1 MSSSKDFSLSSSVD
15 TEREACGRQHQ
26 SVNQIMALQS
36 PSSLRLPLRFP
47 ADAFAA
53 LHLPAHEILHG
64 RNRAAVCKANGW
76 GFKDTYIYF
85 IDKVTLTI
93 TGNRYPLC
101 GHRLQ
106 HWQEFTNSIEGLD
119 LEKKSFPKEEI
130 VISPQRLVKKEF
142 LDDLLSKAPG
152 VEVSE
157 EGLERLYHG
166 HGHTCAEIF
175 ALRHGQLERLP
186 DVVLF
191 PKCHEDV
198 EAIVACAV
206 LHGVCLIP
214 FGGGTSVTLG
224 LAVPGDE
231 ERMVATVSL
240 SYMQRILSL
249 DREALLLTVEAGAV
263 GAVLEEQLRHLGVT
277 LGHEP
282 DSLEFSTV
290 GGWVATRASGMKKN
304 AYGNIEDLLIDA
316 VVVTPQG
323 TLNQRLAAPR
333 VSSGPSV
340 QQLVLGSEG
349 TLGIITQVVLK
360 VKLLPEKKVYGCLV
374 FPSFEIGVAFMRHV
388 ALNRLQPASIRL
400 MDKRQTQCGALFR
413 TVPPGG
419 LGVRDAVAD
428 GVKRFYLNKVKG
440 WREED
445 LCACTLLFEG
455 SAEEVTCQ
463 QRNLYK
469 AAKVFGALPAGGK
482 NGQRGYQMTFLIAY
496 VRDFVMDHF
505 WVFESFEASL
515 AWPLVLKCRNSV
527 HNYITKECKNKGIRY
542 PPLIMTRLTQVYDAG
557 AVLYFYFGFN
567 WAGIENPMEVYKH
580 IEDGAR
586 RVIMNLGGSISHH
599 HGVGKLRR
607 EFMASAIGETSMA
620 VLRGV
625 KACVDPQ
632 NIFGCKNLLDA

>member
-1 MSSSKDFSLSSSVD
+1 MSSGKNDSRLSSSTVRRRGHEQ
-15 TEREACGRQHQ
+15 TVGGQEA
-26 SVNQIMALQS
+26 VALQS

-47 ADAFAA
+47 PESFSA
-53 LHLPAHEILHG
+53 LRLPAQEIHHG

-85 IDKVTLTI
+85 IDKTTLTV

-101 GHRLQ
+101 GKRLQ
-106 HWQEFTNSIEGLD
+106 HWQRFTNSIEGLD
-119 LEKKSFPKEEI
+119 LEAKSLPKEEI
-130 VISPQRLVKKEF
+130 IISPQRLIKKEF
-142 LDDLLSKAPG
+142 LHDLLSRAPG

-157 EGLERLYHG
+157 DGLERLYHG

-198 EAIVACAV
+198 EAIVSCAV
-206 LHGVCLIP
+206 QHGVCLIP

-224 LAVPGDE
+224 LAVPE
-231 ERMVATVSL
+231 EEQRMVATVSL
-240 SYMQRILSL
+240 SYMQKIISL
-249 DREALLLTVEAGAV
+249 DRDALLLTVEAGAV
-263 GAVLEEQLRHLGVT
+263 GAVLEEQLRRLGVT

-316 VVVTPQG
+316 VMVTPQG

-349 TLGIITQVVLK
+349 TLGIITKVVLK
-360 VKLLPEKKVYGCLV
+360 VKLLPEEKIYGCLV
-374 FPSFEIGVAFMRHV
+374 FPNFEVGVAFMRHV

-413 TVPPGG
+413 AVPPGG
-419 LGVRDAVAD
+419 LGLRDALED
-428 GVKRFYLNKVKG
+428 GIKHFYLNRIKG
-440 WREED
+440 WHEDD

-455 SAEEVTCQ
+455 SSEEVALQ

-469 AAKVFGALPAGGK
+469 AAKRFGGLPAGAK

-496 VRDFVMDHF
+496 VRDFIMDHY
-505 WVFESFEASL
+505 WVFESFEASI

-527 HNYITKECKNKGIRY
+527 HNYITEECKRRGIKH
-542 PPLIMTRLTQVYDAG
+542 PPLVMTRLTQVYDTG

-567 WAGIENPMEVYKH
+567 WKGIDSPMKVYKQ

-586 RVIMNLGGSISHH
+586 NVIMALGGSISHH

-607 EFMASAIGETSMA
+607 EFLPNAVGETSVT

-625 KACVDPQ
+625 KTCLDPK
-632 NIFGCKNLLDA
+632 NIFGCRNLFDT

>member
-1 MSSSKDFSLSSSVD
+1 MSSGGNDSRLSSSTGVTRRGND
-15 TEREACGRQHQ
+15 QKVSAQQ
-26 SVNQIMALQS
+26 AIALQS

-47 ADAFAA
+47 PDAFAA
-53 LHLPAHEILHG
+53 LRLPAHEIHHG
-64 RNRAAVCKANGW
+64 RNRTAVCKTNGW

-85 IDKVTLTI
+85 LDKTTLTV

-101 GHRLQ
+101 GQRLQ
-106 HWQEFTNSIEGLD
+106 HWQRFTKSIEGLD
-119 LEKKSFPKEEI
+119 LEAKSLPKEEI
-130 VISPQRLVKKEF
+130 IISPQRLVKREF
-142 LDDLLSKAPG
+142 LRDLLSRAPG

-157 EGLERLYHG
+157 DGLERLYHG

-175 ALRHGQLERLP
+175 ALRYGQIERLP

-206 LHGVCLIP
+206 QHGVCLIP

-224 LAVPGDE
+224 LAVPEDE
-231 ERMVATVSL
+231 QRMVATVSL
-240 SYMQRILSL
+240 SYMQKILSL
-249 DREALLLTVEAGAV
+249 DRDALLLTVEAGAV
-263 GAVLEEQLRHLGVT
+263 GAVLEEQLRRLGVT
-277 LGHEP
+277 VGHEP

-360 VKLLPEKKVYGCLV
+360 VKVLPEEKIYGCLV
-374 FPSFEIGVAFMRHV
+374 FPNFEIGVAFMRHV
-388 ALNRLQPASIRL
+388 ALNKLQPASIRL

-413 TVPPGG
+413 AVPPGG
-419 LGVRDAVAD
+419 LGLRDTLTD
-428 GVKRFYLNKVKG
+428 GIKNFYLNKIKG

-455 SAEEVTCQ
+455 SKEEVASQ

-469 AAKVFGALPAGGK
+469 AAKGFGGLPAGAK

-496 VRDFVMDHF
+496 VRDFIMDHF
-505 WVFESFEASL
+505 WVFESFEASI

-527 HNYITKECKNKGIRY
+527 HNYITKECKRLGIRH
-542 PPLIMTRLTQVYDAG
+542 PPLVMTRLTQVYDAG

-567 WAGIENPMEVYKH
+567 RAGIENPMKVYKQ

-586 RVIMNLGGSISHH
+586 KVMMDLGGSISHH
-599 HGVGKLRR
+599 HGIGKLRR
-607 EFMASAIGETSMA
+607 EFLPSAVGETSVA

-625 KACVDPQ
+625 KTCLDPK
-632 NIFGCKNLLDA
+632 NIFGCRNLFDT